1 MTARA
6 PAIHNALV
14 YDVAVVGGGIVGLAT
29 AFEFL
34 RRKPRASVLVLEK
47 EESVGRHQTGHNSG
61 VLHSGIYYKPGSLK
75 ARIAVR
81 GCREMVRFCEE
92 HGVPFEMTGKVIV
105 ATSEEERP
113 RLSTLLERGREN
125 GVPGLRAIAA
135 EELREIEPHARGVA
149 AIHSASTGIVSF
161 RAVAEAMA
169 SSIEKAGGHVRT
181 RARLIGFRSESD
193 GVTLETEAGDFLARR
208 VVTASGLQAD
218 RVAALCGAAPNASI
232 VPFRGEYY
240 RLRPEKRGL
249 VRGLIYPV
257 PDPRFPFLGVHF
269 TRVIDGEVEA
279 GPNAVLAL
287 AREGYRK
294 TDVSLRDLWQMAR
307 FPGAY
312 RMARKHWRTGLD
324 EYHRSLSKRAFVRRL
339 QRLVPDVREEDLEP
353 GGSGVRA
360 MALDPDGTLVDDFRI
375 IEDGP
380 FVHVLSAPSPAA
392 TSSLAIA
399 EHVMSF
405 VAAR

>member
-1 MTARA
+1 
-6 PAIHNALV
+6 V
-14 YDVAVVGGGIVGLAT
+14 YDVAVVGGGIVGLAI
-29 AFEFL
+29 AFEL
-34 RRKPRASVLVLEK
+34 LERRPGTSVLVLEK
-47 EESVGRHQTGHNSG
+47 EESVGSHQTGHNSG

-81 GCREMVRFCEE
+81 GCREMVRFCEA
-92 HGVPFEMTGKVIV
+92 HGVPYEITGKVIV
-105 ATSEEERP
+105 ATREEERP
-113 RLSTLLERGREN
+113 RLEALLERGREN
-125 GVPGLRAIAA
+125 GVPGLRAVTA

-169 SSIEKAGGHVRT
+169 SSIGKAGGHVRT
-181 RARLIGFRSESD
+181 RARLLGFRREPD
-193 GVTLETEAGDFLARR
+193 ALRLHTEAGDLLAKR
-208 VVTASGLQAD
+208 VITASGLHAD
-218 RVAALCGAAPNASI
+218 RVAALCGAAPPARI
-232 VPFRGEYY
+232 FPFRGEYY
-240 RLRPEKRGL
+240 RLRAERRGL

-257 PDPRFPFLGVHF
+257 PDLRFPFLGVHF

-294 TDVSLRDLWQMAR
+294 TDVALRDLWDMAR

-312 RMARKHWRTGLD
+312 RMARKHWRTGLE
-324 EYHRSLSKRAFVRRL
+324 EYYRSISKGAFVRRL
-339 QRLVPDVREEDLEP
+339 QNLVPEIREEDVEP

-360 MALDPDGTLVDDFRI
+360 MALDRDGTLVDDFRI
-375 IEDGP
+375 VEDGA

-399 EHVMSF
+399 DHVIRLAF
-405 VAAR
+405 PAP

>member
-1 MTARA
+1 M
-6 PAIHNALV
+6 H
-14 YDVAVVGGGIVGLAT
+14 DVAVVGGGIVGLAT
-29 AFEFL
+29 AFELL
-34 RRKPRASVLVLEK
+34 RRKPGASVLVLEK
-47 EESVGRHQTGHNSG
+47 EASVGAHQTGHNSG

-81 GCREMVRFCEE
+81 GCREMIRFCEE
-92 HGVPFEMTGKVIV
+92 HGVAFEITGKVIV
-105 ATSEEERP
+105 ATTQEERP
-113 RLSTLLERGREN
+113 RLQTLFERGREN
-125 GVPGLRAIAA
+125 GVPGLRAISP
-135 EELREIEPHARGVA
+135 EELREIEPHCRGVA
-149 AIHSASTGIVSF
+149 ALHSASTGIVSF

-181 RARLIGFRSESD
+181 RARVLGFRRES
-193 GVTLETEAGDFLARR
+193 GAVRIHTEAGDLLAKR
-208 VVTASGLQAD
+208 VVTASGLHAD
-218 RVAALCGAAPNASI
+218 RVAALCGASASARI

-240 RLRPEKRGL
+240 RLRRERRGL

-294 TDVSLRDLWQMAR
+294 TDVSLPDLWEMAR
-307 FPGAY
+307 FPGLY
-312 RMARKHWRTGLD
+312 RMARKHWRTGLG
-324 EYHRSLSKRAFVRRL
+324 EYYRSLSKRAFTRRL
-339 QRLVPDVREEDLEP
+339 SRLVPGISDDDLEP

-360 MALDPDGTLVDDFRI
+360 MALDRDGTLVDDFRI
-375 IEDGP
+375 VEDGA

-392 TSSLAIA
+392 TSALAIA
-399 EHVMSF
+399 EHV
-405 VAAR
+405 VASASGLKDALRL